1 MPCSYKPNN
10 TKPGTIRG
18 YDNVIS
24 VFLGCLGSAK
34 HYTWNCLSSV
44 RYPSTGSTPLTTGP
58 LPPSLTRAMSGKQ
71 GRPFDSRSIDFH
83 DVFLVF
89 VLYHVHLPSPLFM
102 DHACLD

>member
-44 RYPSTGSTPLTTGP
+44 RYPSTQASATAHPSYVGQARQALR
-58 LPPSLTRAMSGKQ
+58 LP
-71 GRPFDSRSIDFH
+71 ID
-83 DVFLVF
+83 
-89 VLYHVHLPSPLFM
+89 
-102 DHACLD
+102 